1 MILIC
6 GIPSEGPVAGA
17 IAAAEAAGVSHVVL
31 NQRQVEGW
39 TLALDLDGEFLS
51 GTLSGP
57 DGEWDL
63 GLFAGVYARLVDP
76 RTLPDLGDPPDPALL
91 ARAEALYQALTA
103 WLEVAPCRVVNRLG
117 PSASNVSKPY
127 QAQSILACGLLAP
140 PTTVTNDPDEV
151 RRFAAEHGRVIYK
164 SVSSTR
170 SIVRE
175 LRGPR
180 VEELERVRH
189 LPTQFQALIPG
200 VDVRVHV
207 VGEEVHATEVFS
219 AATDYRYAGR
229 DSEEIEMRSCELPP
243 ALAASCLA
251 LSAALELPVCGI
263 DLRRTPD
270 GRWFCFEANPSP
282 AYSFYENLTGQPI
295 GRALVEYL
303 AGKGAAANGGG
314 GHGDGASD

>member
-1 MILIC
+1 LILIC

-17 IAAAEAAGVSHVVL
+17 IAAAEAAEVPYVVL
-31 NQRQVEGW
+31 NQRQEEW
-39 TLALDLDGEFLS
+39 ALALELDGEYLT
-51 GTLSGP
+51 GTLRGA
-57 DGEWDL
+57 DGEWDVSR
-63 GLFAGVYARLVDP
+63 FAGVYARLVDP
-76 RTLPDLGDPPDPALL
+76 RTLPGLGDPPDPARLV
-91 ARAEALYQALTA
+91 RAEALYQALVA

-117 PSASNVSKPY
+117 PSASNMSKPY
-127 QAQSILACGLLAP
+127 QAQLIAACGLLAP

-164 SVSSTR
+164 SISSTR

-200 VDVRVHV
+200 VDVRAHV
-207 VGEEVHATEVFS
+207 VGEQVHATEVVS

-229 DSEEIEMRSCELPP
+229 DSEEMEMRPRDLPP
-243 ALAASCLA
+243 EVEASCLA
-251 LSAALELPVCGI
+251 LSRALELPVCGI
-263 DLRRTPD
+263 DLRRTPE

-282 AYSFYENLTGQPI
+282 AYSYYEDLTGQPI

-303 AGKGAAANGGG
+303 AAGGVAANGGG
-314 GHGDGASD
+314 GNGDGASD